1 MTTLIF
7 KEREKIANATNY
19 DILNSEIVI
28 GSAIKMDG
36 MEDYQV
42 RNAGNNETVF
52 APAFAACKV
61 VFAITDDLSV
71 VDSNG
76 VAIN

>member
-7 KEREKIANATNY
+7 KEREQTANATNY
-19 DILNSEIVI
+19 DILNSEIII
-28 GSAIKMDG
+28 GSAIKMNG

-42 RNAGNNETVF
+42 KNAGNNETVM
-52 APAFAACKV
+52 APAFAACKL
-61 VFAITDDLSV
+61 VFCINDDLCV

>member
-1 MTTLIF
+1 
-7 KEREKIANATNY
+7 
-19 DILNSEIVI
+19 
-28 GSAIKMDG
+28 

-42 RNAGNNETVF
+42 KNAGNNETVM
-52 APAFAACKV
+52 APAFAACKL
-61 VFAITDDLSV
+61 VFCINDDLCV